1 MKIVFIII
9 FSLLLN
15 TPILM
20 AQRNSPGTIRASGSP
35 LDRDAVLKWLN
46 DADNSQS
53 SKSNQSLDV
62 SSIEGSPYYNE
73 EFIPGNIYYV
83 NKIYGNYPMRY
94 NAFSDEVEIMR
105 TGSKTME
112 SVYKSM
118 SLSCDIDG
126 EKFIYAKYRNQKGIV
141 QEGYLNRLNSSQK
154 YILYEKKS
162 KIYKEGKKAATSM
175 HPSYPPKFEDKH
187 EYFLSADN
195 EFPVYFKP
203 SKKELTELFGQDKA
217 SDIKAYI
224 KQNKIKLTQR
234 EDLLKLIEYLNSN
247 L

>member
-53 SKSNQSLDV
+53 SKGNQSLDL

-94 NAFSDEVEIMR
+94 NAFSDEVEIQR
-105 TGSKTME
+105 TGSNTME

-126 EKFIYAKYRNQKGIV
+126 EKFIYAKYINQKGIM
-141 QEGYLNRLNSSQK
+141 QEGYLNSLNSSQK
-154 YILYEKKS
+154 YVLYEKKS

-195 EFPVYFKP
+195 ELPVYFKP

-217 SDIKAYI
+217 SDIKAYV
-224 KQNKIKLTQR
+224 KQNKIKLTQKD
-234 EDLLKLIEYLNSN
+234 DLLKLIEYLNSN
-247 L
+247 P

>member
-15 TPILM
+15 TPVLM

-53 SKSNQSLDV
+53 SKGNQSLDL

-94 NAFSDEVEIMR
+94 NAFSDEVEIQR
-105 TGSKTME
+105 TGSNTME

-126 EKFIYAKYRNQKGIV
+126 EKFIYAKYINQKGIM
-141 QEGYLNRLNSSQK
+141 QEGYLNKLNASQK
-154 YILYEKKS
+154 YVLYEKKS

-224 KQNKIKLTQR
+224 KQNKIKLTQK
-234 EDLLKLIEYLNSN
+234 EDLLKLMEYLNSN

>member
-1 MKIVFIII
+1 MKIVFIVI

-62 SSIEGSPYYNE
+62 SSIEGSPYFNV
-73 EFIPGNIYYV
+73 EFIPGNIYYL

-94 NAFSDEVEIMR
+94 NAFSDEVEIQR
-105 TGSKTME
+105 TGSNKME

-118 SLSCDIDG
+118 SLSCDIDS
-126 EKFIYAKYRNQKGIV
+126 EKFIYAKYLNQKGII
-141 QEGYLNRLNSSQK
+141 QEGYLIRLNSLQK
-154 YILYEKKS
+154 YILYQKKS

-175 HPSYPPKFEDKH
+175 HPSYPPKFEDKY
-187 EYFLSADN
+187 EYYLSIDN

-203 SKKELTELFGQDKA
+203 SKKELAELFGQEKV
-217 SDIKAYI
+217 SEIKDFM
-224 KQNKIKLTQR
+224 KQNKIKLTHK
-234 EDLLKLIEYLNSN
+234 EDLMKLIEYLNSD

>member
-15 TPILM
+15 TPVLM

-53 SKSNQSLDV
+53 SKGNQSLDL

-94 NAFSDEVEIMR
+94 NAFSDEVEIQR
-105 TGSKTME
+105 TGSNTME

-126 EKFIYAKYRNQKGIV
+126 EKFIYAKYINQKGIM
-141 QEGYLNRLNSSQK
+141 QEGYLNKLNASQK
-154 YILYEKKS
+154 YVLYEKKS

-195 EFPVYFKP
+195 ELPVYFKP

-224 KQNKIKLTQR
+224 KQNKIKLTQK
-234 EDLLKLIEYLNSN
+234 EDLLKLMEYLNSN